1 MSEYIFSPN
10 TQASPEQDKVIKYY
24 TVSGK
29 EDFFDE
35 DQMPRTKNEINRTY
49 AKHVISSNARS
60 NYYIKLSLEHK
71 FYNPLAVYGIEKT
84 KSFLDNVV
92 RYDGKFKSVSK
103 KCFDLYLHFLKTK
116 NLSYLYNSERED
128 Y

>member
-10 TQASPEQDKVIKYY
+10 RQSNTTENKTLKYY
-24 TVSGK
+24 TISGS
-29 EDFFDE
+29 EEFFDE
-35 DQMPRTKNEINRTY
+35 DQMPRCKNDNSKVY
-49 AKHVISSNARS
+49 AKEIVNSNNRS
-60 NYYIKLSLEHK
+60 NYYVRLSLENK
-71 FYNPLAVYGIEKT
+71 FYNPLSVYGIEKT

-92 RYDGKFKSVSK
+92 RNDGKFKSVNK
-103 KCFDLYLHFLKTK
+103 KSFDLYLNFLKTK